1 MFALK
6 LTEKLLIQG
15 FSMTYASK
23 HTDSAVEFKN
33 TPPQPSSRDRYLR
46 IPDPLSNQ
54 IRITK
59 KLGVSGSFE
68 PIRSDSTTP
77 QPTSHTSTVPL
88 VDSKKQPKHPTFST
102 SFQFS
107 NIETVLNSSTNPNK

>member
-33 TPPQPSSRDRYLR
+33 TPPHTSSRDRYLR

-77 QPTSHTSTVPL
+77 QPTSHTSTAPP
-88 VDSKKQPKHPTFST
+88 VDSKNNQNTQRSAPVF
-102 SFQFS
+102 SFQ
-107 NIETVLNSSTNPNK
+107 I